1 MKKSIIA
8 AFAAGVLAAVIL
20 FSVTG
25 CFGTLKV
32 NTGSYT
38 TDTSVEK
45 KLAEMKSVIDAYAI
59 DEFDEEKAK
68 EGLYYGYML
77 GLTDDKYAAY
87 YSEEDYKKIVDEL
100 QGNFGGIGLQFF
112 NYATATLEHGMTVYR
127 VLGNSPAEAAGLKIG
142 DVITSVNGKKL
153 DGMTYEEAKKA
164 LNKIDL
170 GIKDGGTQASEK
182 YDAGEIIS
190 QSEDKGD
197 MIKKNTTIVVVMSS
211 GVGEVSV
218 PDVKGLDETSAIN
231 KLQDNGFKYSRDYA
245 NSDTVASGQ
254 VISQT
259 PDAGAK
265 AKKGDSISIVVSQGK
280 APVVV
285 PNVVGKSETD
295 ARNELSGAGLT
306 VTSVTKENSDTVAA
320 GNVIS
325 QSIADG
331 KYVDAGSNISLV
343 ISDGPKITYYK
354 FSAKITAPAD
364 NDSVVGASIVLKDS
378 NGAVLE
384 QWNSIAI
391 ESFPYSIQKTD
402 IAEMSSGK
410 LEITWSLSDGTEQK
424 QVQDVT
430 FNKQ

>member
-153 DGMTYEEAKKA
+153 DGMTYEEAYDYVVDFVNKGETISMVVDRDGQT
-164 LNKIDL
+164 LNFSL
-170 GIKDGGTQASEK
+170 TPAQFTQ
-182 YDAGEIIS
+182 
-190 QSEDKGD
+190 
-197 MIKKNTTIVVVMSS
+197 
-211 GVGEVSV
+211 
-218 PDVKGLDETSAIN
+218 
-231 KLQDNGFKYSRDYA
+231 
-245 NSDTVASGQ
+245 
-254 VISQT
+254 
-259 PDAGAK
+259 
-265 AKKGDSISIVVSQGK
+265 
-280 APVVV
+280 
-285 PNVVGKSETD
+285 
-295 ARNELSGAGLT
+295 
-306 VTSVTKENSDTVAA
+306 
-320 GNVIS
+320 
-325 QSIADG
+325 
-331 KYVDAGSNISLV
+331 KYV
-343 ISDGPKITYYK
+343 
-354 FSAKITAPAD
+354 
-364 NDSVVGASIVLKDS
+364 
-378 NGAVLE
+378 
-384 QWNSIAI
+384 
-391 ESFPYSIQKTD
+391 
-402 IAEMSSGK
+402 
-410 LEITWSLSDGTEQK
+410 
-424 QVQDVT
+424 
-430 FNKQ
+430 

>member
-153 DGMTYEEAKKA
+153 DGMTYEEAYDYVVDFVNKGETLAMVVDRDGQILNFSLTPAQFTQKYVEYKILKDNVGYVSIYQFGTNSVSELNEALTELEKAGVKGYVFDVRNDPGGELESVCSMVDMLVKKGETIITIEGKKSTETRTA
-164 LNKIDL
+164 KIDPL
-170 GIKDGGTQASEK
+170 VSGKPIA
-182 YDAGEIIS
+182 
-190 QSEDKGD
+190 
-197 MIKKNTTIVVVMSS
+197 VVVNGSTASAAEMFSS
-211 GVGEVSV
+211 A
-218 PDVKGLDETSAIN
+218 L
-231 KLQDNGFKYSRDYA
+231 RD
-245 NSDTVASGQ
+245 
-254 VISQT
+254 
-259 PDAGAK
+259 
-265 AKKGDSISIVVSQGK
+265 
-280 APVVV
+280 
-285 PNVVGKSETD
+285 
-295 ARNELSGAGLT
+295 L
-306 VTSVTKENSDTVAA
+306 
-320 GNVIS
+320 
-325 QSIADG
+325 
-331 KYVDAGSNISLV
+331 
-343 ISDGPKITYYK
+343 
-354 FSAKITAPAD
+354 
-364 NDSVVGASIVLKDS
+364 
-378 NGAVLE
+378 NGAVLVGE
-384 QWNSIAI
+384 QTFGKGIGQTTRRLLDGSYIKFTTFKYFTAAHVDFNGIGLTPDIEVLLTTEKRANLYNLSLEEDDQLYAAWNAV
-391 ESFPYSIQKTD
+391 K
-402 IAEMSSGK
+402 G
-410 LEITWSLSDGTEQK
+410 
-424 QVQDVT
+424 
-430 FNKQ
+430 

>member
-153 DGMTYEEAKKA
+153 DGMTYEEAYDYVVDFVNKGETISMVVDRDGQTLNFSLTPAQFTQKYVEYKIPKDNVGYVSIYQFGTNSVSELNEALTELEKAGVKGYVFDVRNDPGGELESVCSMVDMLVKKGETIITIEGKKSTETRTA
-164 LNKIDL
+164 KIDPL
-170 GIKDGGTQASEK
+170 VSGKPIA
-182 YDAGEIIS
+182 
-190 QSEDKGD
+190 
-197 MIKKNTTIVVVMSS
+197 VVVNGSTASAAEMFSS
-211 GVGEVSV
+211 A
-218 PDVKGLDETSAIN
+218 L
-231 KLQDNGFKYSRDYA
+231 RD
-245 NSDTVASGQ
+245 
-254 VISQT
+254 
-259 PDAGAK
+259 
-265 AKKGDSISIVVSQGK
+265 
-280 APVVV
+280 
-285 PNVVGKSETD
+285 
-295 ARNELSGAGLT
+295 L
-306 VTSVTKENSDTVAA
+306 
-320 GNVIS
+320 
-325 QSIADG
+325 
-331 KYVDAGSNISLV
+331 
-343 ISDGPKITYYK
+343 
-354 FSAKITAPAD
+354 
-364 NDSVVGASIVLKDS
+364 
-378 NGAVLE
+378 NGAVLVGE
-384 QWNSIAI
+384 QT
-391 ESFPYSIQKTD
+391 F
-402 IAEMSSGK
+402 GK
-410 LEITWSLSDGTEQK
+410 GIGQTTRRLSDGSYIKFTTFKYFTAAHVDFNGIGLTPDIEVLLTTEKRANLYNLSLEEDDQLYAAWNAVK
-424 QVQDVT
+424 G
-430 FNKQ
+430 

>member
-153 DGMTYEEAKKA
+153 DGMTYEEAYDYVVDFVNKGETIAMVVDRDGQTLNFSLTPAQFTQKYVEYKILKDNVGYVSIYQFGTNSVSELNEALTELEKAGVKGYVFDVRNDPGGELESVCSMVDMLVKKGETIITIEGKKSTETRTA
-164 LNKIDL
+164 KIDPL
-170 GIKDGGTQASEK
+170 VSGKPIA
-182 YDAGEIIS
+182 
-190 QSEDKGD
+190 
-197 MIKKNTTIVVVMSS
+197 VVVNGSTASAAEMFSS
-211 GVGEVSV
+211 A
-218 PDVKGLDETSAIN
+218 L
-231 KLQDNGFKYSRDYA
+231 RD
-245 NSDTVASGQ
+245 
-254 VISQT
+254 
-259 PDAGAK
+259 
-265 AKKGDSISIVVSQGK
+265 
-280 APVVV
+280 
-285 PNVVGKSETD
+285 
-295 ARNELSGAGLT
+295 L
-306 VTSVTKENSDTVAA
+306 
-320 GNVIS
+320 
-325 QSIADG
+325 
-331 KYVDAGSNISLV
+331 
-343 ISDGPKITYYK
+343 
-354 FSAKITAPAD
+354 
-364 NDSVVGASIVLKDS
+364 
-378 NGAVLE
+378 NGAVLVGE
-384 QWNSIAI
+384 QT
-391 ESFPYSIQKTD
+391 F
-402 IAEMSSGK
+402 GK
-410 LEITWSLSDGTEQK
+410 GIGQTTRRLSDSSYIKFTTFKYFTAAHVDFNGIGLTPDIEVLLTTEKRANLYNLSLEEDDQLYAAWNAVK
-424 QVQDVT
+424 G
-430 FNKQ
+430 